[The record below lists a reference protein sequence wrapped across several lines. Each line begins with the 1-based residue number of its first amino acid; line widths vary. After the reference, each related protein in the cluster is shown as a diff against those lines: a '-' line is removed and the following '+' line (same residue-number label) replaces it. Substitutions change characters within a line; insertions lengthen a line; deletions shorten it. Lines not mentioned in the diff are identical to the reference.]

1 MSPSRDWFSDAYN
14 HPSFARWSVAAAL
27 DQLTPEER
35 ADNDRIADG
44 FAQRMHAKLAMARV
58 EKHVPVHPL
67 RVRDAEVVGTIEQVG
82 MAAKRSRCAPWLQT
96 LAVAAGSGLELW
108 DEQCDRW
115 IELPPDAAKVRYVAL
130 NVSGDS
136 MTPFLY
142 PRDVL
147 LVRIGGPVREG
158 ALAVALHP
166 DHGYV
171 VKHVAKLT
179 RREVVLESFN
189 PRYAPVHLTR
199 SPGCLFGEVT
209 HVFRAPDGEPLR
221 QLIMSDTPETTA

>member
-1 MSPSRDWFSDAYN
+1 MSNSRDWLTEAYS
-14 HPSFARWSVAAAL
+14 HLPFAEWSVRDAIERQTA
-27 DQLTPEER
+27 DER
-35 ADNDRIADG
+35 AENDRVARE
-44 FAQRMHAKLAMARV
+44 FAQRMHARLAMEHV
-58 EKHVPVHPL
+58 EKHVPIHPL
-67 RVRDAEVVGTIEQVG
+67 RVRDADVVGTIEQVG
-82 MAAKRSRCAPWLQT
+82 LAAKRARCAPWLET

-108 DEQCDRW
+108 DEQCERW
-115 IELPPDAAKVRYVAL
+115 LELPSDVAKVRYVAL

-147 LVRIGGPVREG
+147 LVRVGGPVREG
-158 ALAVALHP
+158 SLAVALHP

-189 PRYAPVHLTR
+189 SRYAPIRIPR
-199 SPGCLFGEVT
+199 SPRCLFGEVT
-209 HVFRAPDGEPLR
+209 HVFRAPAPAPDG
-221 QLIMSDTPETTA
+221 A